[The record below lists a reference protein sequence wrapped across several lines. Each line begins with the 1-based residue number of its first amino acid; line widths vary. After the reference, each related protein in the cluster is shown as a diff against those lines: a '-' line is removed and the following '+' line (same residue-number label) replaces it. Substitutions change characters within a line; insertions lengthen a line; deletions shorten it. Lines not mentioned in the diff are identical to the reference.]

1 MSKIWYKFD
10 VYTEIKKG
18 KSKKI
23 GYHAYPNYTQAMEA
37 KRAIEKFK
45 KGKYLLQPR
54 ENAPFKFI
62 NLGGWKCSKIQ
73 EIELINIV

>member
-1 MSKIWYKFD
+1 MGKLYGFTVYK
-10 VYTEIKKG
+10 EISNG
-18 KSKKI
+18 KSKKVAFH
-23 GYHAYPNYTQAMEA
+23 GYPEYKQAVDA
-37 KRAIEKFK
+37 RRAIEKFK

-62 NLGGWKCSKIQ
+62 DLGGWKCSKIQ